1 MRSVRAMALIPVA
14 ALLVAACGD
23 DSAATDASTADTAV
37 TVATTTSVAAQTT
50 LVVIE
55 TVPGTEAPQVT
66 TPETAIDG
74 PVQIDVVVGV
84 DSSPDRV
91 VPVQLGADVTLNITN
106 PNAADEFHIHGI
118 ELEQEADAGQMIT
131 FNFVADQPGSFEV
144 ESHVTDGV
152 LVTITVS

>member
-1 MRSVRAMALIPVA
+1 
-14 ALLVAACGD
+14 
-23 DSAATDASTADTAV
+23 
-37 TVATTTSVAAQTT
+37 
-50 LVVIE
+50 
-55 TVPGTEAPQVT
+55 
-66 TPETAIDG
+66 
-74 PVQIDVVVGV
+74 
-84 DSSPDRV
+84 SPDRV